1 MEFITALA
9 YLLFSATAF
18 VTLYLF
24 VFAVAGLFRKPAAYH
39 PRNSRRLRKT
49 AVFLPSYK
57 EDAVIVDS
65 AMRALEQCYPK
76 SLFEVVVI
84 ADSLQP
90 ATLAKLRA
98 LPIKLVE
105 VVFET
110 STKSKALNAALQ
122 QLDDQF
128 EIAVI
133 LDADNVMAP
142 DFLNRVNQAMEQGWK
157 VVQGHRTAKNTNTGT
172 AILDAVSEEI
182 NNHIFRRG
190 HRVLGL
196 SSALIGSGMAFDFSL
211 FKGLMSEIQ
220 AIGGFDKELE
230 MRLLKQRIRIEYLDE
245 ALCYDEKVQ
254 NAAVFEKQRTRWIA
268 AQIKYLRLNFVPGL
282 LHLLKGN
289 IDYFDKVLQTMLPPR
304 VMLLGGLVGATLL
317 VWLMW
322 GFSVLSWFVTAQL
335 AMLVATFYIATP
347 AELRQKLG
355 WREVS
360 QVPALFIR
368 FFKSILKIG
377 EAQKKFIHTPHGTE

>member
-1 MEFITALA
+1 MELLTLLA

-24 VFAVAGLFRKPAAYH
+24 VFAVAGMFRKPATYH
-39 PRNSRRLRKT
+39 PEARPRQRRM

-65 AMRALEQCYPK
+65 AVRALEQKYPK
-76 SLFEVVVI
+76 DRFEVVVI

-90 ATLAKLRA
+90 DTLVKLRA
-98 LPIKLVE
+98 LPIRVVE

-110 STKSKALNAALQ
+110 STKAKALNAALQ
-122 QLDDQF
+122 QLDGQF
-128 EIAVI
+128 EVAVV

-142 DFLNRVNQAMEQGWK
+142 DFLDRVSQAMERGWK

-182 NNHIFRRG
+182 NNHIFRKG

-196 SSALIGSGMAFDFSL
+196 SSALIGSGMAFDYTL
-211 FKGLMSEIQ
+211 FIELMTEIQ

-230 MRLLKQRIRIEYLDE
+230 MRLLKQRIRIEYLDD

-268 AQIKYLRLNFVPGL
+268 AQIKYLRLNFWPGIA
-282 LHLLKGN
+282 HLLRGN
-289 IDYFDKVLQTMLPPR
+289 IDYFDKVVQTMLPPR
-304 VMLLGGLVGATLL
+304 VMLLGGLVGATVP
-317 VWLMW
+317 VWLIW
-322 GFSVLSWFVTAQL
+322 GLSTLSWFVTIQL
-335 AMLVATFYIATP
+335 AMLVATFYISTP
-347 AELRQKLG
+347 PALRQKLG
-355 WREVS
+355 WREFS

-368 FFKSILKIG
+368 FFKSILKMG